1 MVGLILGLSFSTA
14 PLTLQAAQK
23 TIIEISEEGNITLV
37 VKKKS
42 LRSVLS
48 DIEKNSKYVF
58 GYNSNL
64 PYLDHAVS
72 VSLNNAT
79 IQQTMDAV
87 LKGLPLT
94 YELSGRQVLLVEKN
108 SKNQVEKVISGRVVD
123 ENNEPLIGV
132 NVLSGSNGT
141 ITDVDGKFTLK
152 AKEIGRAHV

>member
-1 MVGLILGLSFSTA
+1 MVGLILGLSFPTA

-64 PYLDHAVS
+64 PYLAKIHFFGKTTITS
-72 VSLNNAT
+72 RKKIRAT
-79 IQQTMDAV
+79 ILQ
-87 LKGLPLT
+87 
-94 YELSGRQVLLVEKN
+94 
-108 SKNQVEKVISGRVVD
+108 
-123 ENNEPLIGV
+123 
-132 NVLSGSNGT
+132 
-141 ITDVDGKFTLK
+141 
-152 AKEIGRAHV
+152 

>member
-1 MVGLILGLSFSTA
+1 MVGLILGLSFPTA

-64 PYLDHAVS
+64 PYLDNTVS

-132 NVLSGSNGT
+132 NVQS
-141 ITDVDGKFTLK
+141 
-152 AKEIGRAHV
+152 